1 MSKMTKK
8 NYIKLDIWQLIKN
21 YELKKKD
28 NALLHTTSKQKM
40 KKN

>member
-1 MSKMTKK
+1 MSNDEKK
-8 NYIKLDIWQLIKN
+8 YIKLDIWQLIKN
-21 YELKKKD
+21 YELKKD